1 MFVADFIGSPPMNF
15 LHFEAGIQAGD
26 RAIKFRDVSIA
37 VPEIHEQRAAGPLV
51 LGVRPEHIRFSDA
64 APIRGRIFGAEYLG
78 TTQIVT
84 VDTEQ
89 GRVKARLASSAA
101 VQIGETV
108 GLAFQLRL
116 LGIVRCAKRQSNPDS
131 KPWEQ
136 QLWLMSA
143 CGVSASAL
151 AAVEAVRDLSL
162 TINDGEFVVLLG
174 PSGAG
179 KTTTLRL
186 ISGLERPDNG
196 SISIN
201 GRDVT
206 SDPPG
211 TRDIAFVFQQFSLYP
226 HLTVYDNLAFPLRS
240 PARRVPEPA
249 IRKRVEQTA
258 ELLHITGKLG
268 NRATRLSGG
277 EMQRVAI
284 GRALVRDPAIYLMDE
299 PLSSLDAKLR
309 AELRLEL
316 KRIQVE
322 LGATILYVTHD
333 QIEAMTMASRIGV
346 IKDGALL
353 QLGTPRE
360 IYENPSDR
368 YVASR
373 LGTPQINFLPAKLI
387 PEAAVPSGTDTIG
400 IRTEYLQIA
409 RANGG
414 GIVGRVH
421 RIEHL
426 GDQNHVHLEY
436 RGEMLVTLADP
447 HQPLQAGQ
455 DVELQLIHPL
465 YFDAAGRRI
474 TATVH

>member
-1 MFVADFIGSPPMNF
+1 MA
-15 LHFEAGIQAGD
+15 
-26 RAIKFRDVSIA
+26 DVSLRH
-37 VPEIHEQRAAGPLV
+37 VSK
-51 LGVRPEHIRFSDA
+51 RF
-64 APIRGRIFGAEYLG
+64 GH
-78 TTQIVT
+78 V
-84 VDTEQ
+84 
-89 GRVKARLASSAA
+89 
-101 VQIGETV
+101 
-108 GLAFQLRL
+108 
-116 LGIVRCAKRQSNPDS
+116 N
-131 KPWEQ
+131 
-136 QLWLMSA
+136 
-143 CGVSASAL
+143 
-151 AAVEAVRDLSL
+151 AVRDLSMV
-162 TINDGEFVVLLG
+162 INDGEFVVLLG

-186 ISGLERPDNG
+186 ITGLERPDEG
-196 SISIN
+196 LISIDH
-201 GRDVT
+201 RDVT
-206 SDPPG
+206 RDPPG
-211 TRDIAFVFQQFSLYP
+211 TRDIAFVFQQYSLYP

-240 PARRVPEPA
+240 PARRIPERA

-258 ELLHITGKLG
+258 ELLHITGKLA
-268 NRATRLSGG
+268 NRATKLSGG

-333 QIEAMTMASRIGV
+333 QVEAMTMASRIGV
-346 IKDGALL
+346 VRDGELL

-360 IYENPSDR
+360 IYENPADR

-373 LGTPQINFLPAKLI
+373 LGTPSINFLPAGLI
-387 PEAAVPSGTDTIG
+387 PDAAMPPGTETIG
-400 IRTEYLQIA
+400 IRTEHLQIA
-409 RANGG
+409 KASGG
-414 GIVGRVH
+414 EIVGRVH

-436 RGEMLVTLADP
+436 RGQMLVTLADP

-455 DVELQLIHPL
+455 EVELQLAAPF

-474 TATVH
+474 AATIH